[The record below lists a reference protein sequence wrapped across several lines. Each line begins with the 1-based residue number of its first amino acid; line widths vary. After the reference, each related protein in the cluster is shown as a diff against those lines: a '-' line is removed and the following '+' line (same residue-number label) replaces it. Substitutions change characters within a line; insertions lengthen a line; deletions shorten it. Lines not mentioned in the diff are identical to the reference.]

1 MQTSDES
8 APKPPVVDPAAVTLP
23 TEAPILV
30 PKTSKLEADPLPPL
44 RAPLPPAKMQEKA
57 VHATQAQENA
67 AKIKAITDLITPRI
81 VNAGLKEGIVQPLM
95 LAIRRIQGMTPGEL
109 ARAIERE
116 MPRSLRVM
124 DPDVIVGKGTAER
137 EHFGVAARARLFHS
151 DDLNTPTS
159 AILDTIVP
167 LARMSLARDE
177 HTLTPAILCLLAP
190 LFFVEMYRGE

>member
-8 APKPPVVDPAAVTLP
+8 GPRPPVVDPAAVTLP
-23 TEAPILV
+23 TEAPKLV
-30 PKTSKLEADPLPPL
+30 PKKDKLETDPLPPL
-44 RAPLPPAKMQEKA
+44 KAPATPAQAQTQA
-57 VHATQAQENA
+57 VHATQAQENS

-81 VNAGLKEGIVQPLM
+81 ARAGLKEGIVQPLM
-95 LAIRRIQGMTPGEL
+95 LAIRRLQGMTPGEL

-137 EHFGVAARARLFHS
+137 EHFGNAARARLFHS
-151 DDLNTPTS
+151 DSLNTPTS

-190 LFFVEMYRGE
+190 LFFVEMYNGE